1 MIQSDSSS
9 RTGVQNKLTGKFGG
23 RMFTLIFANG
33 VLNHSS
39 ELVALEQ
46 QADLLLAVDGGANH
60 CLRFGFTPDILLG
73 DLDSIG
79 PDILATYQK
88 KNIAIY
94 RHPTRKD
101 ATDLELALDLA
112 REKGAT
118 TIWLVGALGGRW
130 DMSLANIMLA
140 AGEKYQDLEIFLLGE
155 DCSMK
160 ILHPGKVHN
169 ISGESGQKIS
179 FLPLRGDVYGV
190 TLVGFEYPLI
200 NHTIPFGASLGVSN
214 ILIANL
220 ATVEHSGGILLCV
233 HFSDKNI
240 R

>member
-1 MIQSDSSS
+1 
-9 RTGVQNKLTGKFGG
+9 
-23 RMFTLIFANG
+23 MFTLIFANG
-33 VLNHSS
+33 VLDHST
-39 ELVALEQ
+39 ELIALQQ

-60 CLRFGFTPDILLG
+60 CVKFGITPDILLG
-73 DLDSIG
+73 DLDSID
-79 PDILATYQK
+79 PDILAIYQK

-118 TIWLVGALGGRW
+118 KIWLVGALGGRW

-140 AGEKYQDLEIFLLGE
+140 AGDKYQDLEIFLLGE
-155 DCSMK
+155 DCSMQ
-160 ILHPGKVHN
+160 ILHPGRVHK

-179 FLPLRGDVYGV
+179 FLPLRGDVHGV
-190 TLVGFEYPLI
+190 TLTGFEYPLTQ
-200 NHTIPFGASLGVSN
+200 HTIPFGSSLGVSN
-214 ILIANL
+214 ILTDSR
-220 ATVEHSGGILLCV
+220 ATVEHSRGVLLCV
-233 HFSDKNI
+233 HFRDKNI